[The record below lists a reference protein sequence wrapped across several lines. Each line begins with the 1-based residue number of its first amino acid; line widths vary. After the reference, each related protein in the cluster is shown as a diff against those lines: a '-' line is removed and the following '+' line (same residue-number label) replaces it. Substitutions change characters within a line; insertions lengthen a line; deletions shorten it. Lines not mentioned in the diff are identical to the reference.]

1 MYLILFYYSIIFG
14 SGIIKVKFLYFL
26 YFAIIMTTIY
36 LDPKIWGPHYWF
48 FLHTLAMTYP
58 HHPNAI
64 TKKKYYEFIQNLPL
78 FLPVEE
84 ISGEFSKLIEK
95 YPITP
100 YLDNRDS
107 FIRWIHFIHNKINE
121 KLETPQVT
129 LNDFFIKYY
138 NEYKPENEKQLDYFK
153 IKHKLIYF
161 AIIIGFMWIIYYF
174 YDK

>member
-1 MYLILFYYSIIFG
+1 MPPS
-14 SGIIKVKFLYFL
+14 
-26 YFAIIMTTIY
+26 IY
-36 LDPKIWGPHYWF
+36 LDPKVWGPHYWF

-58 HHPNAI
+58 HHPNTV

-84 ISGEFSKLIEK
+84 ISGEFSKLIDK

-107 FIRWIHFIHNKINE
+107 FVRWMHFIHNKINE
-121 KLETPQVT
+121 KLEKPIIS
-129 LNDFFIKYY
+129 LNDFYIKYY
-138 NEYKPENEKQLDYFK
+138 EQYKTTNVKLLEYYK
-153 IKHKLIYF
+153 IRQKIIFTTIIICICFLIY
-161 AIIIGFMWIIYYF
+161 YL

>member
-1 MYLILFYYSIIFG
+1 MPPS
-14 SGIIKVKFLYFL
+14 
-26 YFAIIMTTIY
+26 IY
-36 LDPKIWGPHYWF
+36 LDPKVWGPHYWF

-58 HHPNAI
+58 HHPNAV

-84 ISGEFSKLIEK
+84 ISGEFSKLIDK

-107 FIRWIHFIHNKINE
+107 FVRWMHFIHNKINE
-121 KLETPQVT
+121 KLEKPTIS
-129 LNDFFIKYY
+129 LNEFFVKYY
-138 NEYKPENEKQLDYFK
+138 NEYKTHDEKFTEYYRIREK
-153 IKHKLIYF
+153 VIYF
-161 AIIIGFMWIIYYF
+161 GIILGMAGIIYYL

>member
-1 MYLILFYYSIIFG
+1 MPT
-14 SGIIKVKFLYFL
+14 V
-26 YFAIIMTTIY
+26 Y
-36 LDPKIWGPHYWF
+36 LDPKVWGPHYWF

-58 HHPNAI
+58 HHPNSV

-84 ISGEFSKLIEK
+84 ISGEFSKLIDK

-107 FIRWIHFIHNKINE
+107 FVRWMYFIHNKINE
-121 KLETPQVT
+121 KLEKPQIS
-129 LNDFFIKYY
+129 LNEFFINYYDKY
-138 NEYKPENEKQLDYFK
+138 KSSDEKTEQYYK
-153 IKHKLIYF
+153 IKEKIIYF
-161 AIIIGFMWIIYYF
+161 IIVLGISGVIYYL

>member
-1 MYLILFYYSIIFG
+1 
-14 SGIIKVKFLYFL
+14 
-26 YFAIIMTTIY
+26 MTTIY
-36 LDPKIWGPHYWF
+36 LDPKVWGPHYWF

-58 HHPNAI
+58 HHPNAV

-84 ISGEFSKLIEK
+84 ISTSFSKLIEK

-107 FIRWIHFIHNKINE
+107 FVRWMHFIHNKINVALE
-121 KLETPQVT
+121 KPQVS
-129 LNDFFIKYY
+129 LNDFFVNYY
-138 NEYKPENEKQLDYFK
+138 NEYKSKDEKFTEYYK
-153 IKHKLIYF
+153 IQGKVLYLLLV
-161 AIIIGFMWIIYYF
+161 IGLGVSIYYL